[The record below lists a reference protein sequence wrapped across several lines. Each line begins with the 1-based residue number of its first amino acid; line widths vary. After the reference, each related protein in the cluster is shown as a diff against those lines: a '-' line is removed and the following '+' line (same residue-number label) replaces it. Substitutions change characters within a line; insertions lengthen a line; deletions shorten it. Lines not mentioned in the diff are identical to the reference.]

1 MLFWLSRT
9 QVLTILPELTPSSSA
24 ASSPR
29 PPAVVLHVA
38 DVDVARGERLL
49 ASGLSFDVRAG
60 EAVTITGPNGAGK
73 STFLRMLA
81 GLLPVTQGRITIE
94 GADADAPVATQ
105 AHYLG
110 HLNALKPALSVREN
124 LEFWADMLA
133 GGGPAALSPAAA
145 LAAFG
150 LEHVL
155 DVPGG
160 YLSTGQKR
168 RVALARLLVAYRPL
182 WLLDE
187 PSAGLDA
194 GAQAQLSAVMGRHL
208 AAGGMIVAATH
219 MPLGLPAAREIQ
231 LGGEAA

>member
-1 MLFWLSRT
+1 M
-9 QVLTILPELTPSSSA
+9 PESTPSSSA
-24 ASSPR
+24 SSSLW
-29 PPAVVLHVA
+29 PAALVLRVA

-49 ASGLSFDVRAG
+49 AGGLSFDVRAG
-60 EAVTITGPNGAGK
+60 EALTITGPNGAGK

-81 GLLPVTQGRITIE
+81 GLLPVARGRITLE
-94 GADADAPVATQ
+94 GAEADTPVAAQ

-124 LEFWADMLA
+124 LAFWADTLGQ
-133 GGGPAALSPAAA
+133 GGAALSPAAA

-150 LEHVL
+150 LAHVL

-168 RVALARLLVAYRPL
+168 RVALARLLVAQRPL

-219 MPLGLPAAREIQ
+219 VPLGLDGAVEIH
-231 LGGEAA
+231 LGGDAA

>member
-1 MLFWLSRT
+1 M
-9 QVLTILPELTPSSSA
+9 
-24 ASSPR
+24 
-29 PPAVVLHVA
+29 
-38 DVDVARGERLL
+38 
-49 ASGLSFDVRAG
+49 
-60 EAVTITGPNGAGK
+60 ITGPNGAGK

-81 GLLPVTQGRITIE
+81 GLLPVAQGRITLE
-94 GADADAPVATQ
+94 GAQADTPVAAQ

-124 LEFWADMLA
+124 LAFWADTL
-133 GGGPAALSPAAA
+133 GNRSAA
-145 LAAFG
+145 LAPEAALASFG
-150 LEHVL
+150 LAHVL

-168 RVALARLLVAYRPL
+168 RVALARLLVAHRPL

-194 GAQAQLSAVMGRHL
+194 GAQAQLSAVMAQHL

-219 MPLGLPAAREIQ
+219 VPLGLARAGEIH

>member
-1 MLFWLSRT
+1 
-9 QVLTILPELTPSSSA
+9 
-24 ASSPR
+24 
-29 PPAVVLHVA
+29 
-38 DVDVARGERLL
+38 VARGERLL
-49 ASGLSFDVRAG
+49 ARGLSFDVRAG
-60 EAVTITGPNGAGK
+60 QALVITGPNGAGK

-81 GLLPVTQGRITIE
+81 GLLPVVHGRITLE
-94 GADADAPVATQ
+94 GAEADTPVAAQ

-124 LEFWADMLA
+124 LAFWADTL
-133 GGGPAALSPAAA
+133 GQGPAALSPAAA

-150 LEHVL
+150 LAHVL

-168 RVALARLLVAYRPL
+168 RVALARLLVAPRPL

-194 GAQAQLSAVMGRHL
+194 GAQAQLSAVMARHL

-219 MPLGLPAAREIQ
+219 VPLGLDGAGEIH
-231 LGGEAA
+231 LGGDLRGGDLRGGESA

>member
-1 MLFWLSRT
+1 
-9 QVLTILPELTPSSSA
+9 LPELTPSSSPSA
-24 ASSPR
+24 A
-29 PPAVVLHVA
+29 ALVLRVA

-49 ASGLSFDVRAG
+49 AGGVSFDVRAG
-60 EAVTITGPNGAGK
+60 EAVMITGPNGAGK

-81 GLLPVTQGRITIE
+81 GLLPVAHGRITLE
-94 GADADAPVATQ
+94 GADADTPVAAQ

-110 HLNALKPALSVREN
+110 HLNALKPALSVRES
-124 LEFWADMLA
+124 LVFWADML
-133 GGGPAALSPAAA
+133 GQGGPVAALSPAAA

-168 RVALARLLVAYRPL
+168 RVALARLLVAHRPL

-208 AAGGMIVAATH
+208 AVGGMIVAATH
-219 MPLGLPAAREIQ
+219 VPLGLPAAREIG
-231 LGGEAA
+231 LGGETA

>member
-1 MLFWLSRT
+1 
-9 QVLTILPELTPSSSA
+9 LTVLPELTPSSSSSS
-24 ASSPR
+24 ASL
-29 PPAVVLHVA
+29 VLRVA

-49 ASGLSFDVRAG
+49 ASGLSFYVRAG
-60 EAVTITGPNGAGK
+60 EAVMITGPNGAGK

-81 GLLPVTQGRITIE
+81 GLLPVSHGRISLD
-94 GADADAPVATQ
+94 GAEADTTVAAR

-124 LEFWADMLA
+124 LVA
-133 GGGPAALSPAAA
+133 SPEAA

-150 LEHVL
+150 LAHVL

-168 RVALARLLVAYRPL
+168 RVALARLLVAHRPL

-194 GAQAQLSAVMGRHL
+194 GAQAQLTAVMDRHL
-208 AAGGMIVAATH
+208 ETGGMIVAATH
-219 MPLGLPAAREIQ
+219 VPLGLARASEIH
-231 LGGEAA
+231 LGGDSA

>member
-1 MLFWLSRT
+1 
-9 QVLTILPELTPSSSA
+9 LTVLPELTPSSSSSS
-24 ASSPR
+24 ASL
-29 PPAVVLHVA
+29 VLRVA

-49 ASGLSFDVRAG
+49 ASGLSFYVRAG
-60 EAVTITGPNGAGK
+60 EAVMITGPNGAGK

-81 GLLPVTQGRITIE
+81 GLLPVSHGRISLD
-94 GADADAPVATQ
+94 GAEADTTVAAR

-124 LEFWADMLA
+124 LVFWADMLKDSVA
-133 GGGPAALSPAAA
+133 VASPEAALCPAAA

-150 LEHVL
+150 LAHVL

-168 RVALARLLVAYRPL
+168 RVALARLLVAHRPL

-194 GAQAQLSAVMGRHL
+194 GAQAQLTAVMDRHL
-208 AAGGMIVAATH
+208 ETGGMIVAATH
-219 MPLGLPAAREIQ
+219 VPLGLARASEIH
-231 LGGEAA
+231 LGGDSA

>member
-1 MLFWLSRT
+1 
-9 QVLTILPELTPSSSA
+9 LTVLPESTPSSSSSS
-24 ASSPR
+24 ASFVLR
-29 PPAVVLHVA
+29 VV

-60 EAVTITGPNGAGK
+60 EAVMITGPNGAGK

-81 GLLPVTQGRITIE
+81 GLLPVSHGRISLD
-94 GADADAPVATQ
+94 GAEADTTVAAR

-124 LEFWADMLA
+124 LAFWADMLGDGVPVA
-133 GGGPAALSPAAA
+133 SPEAA

-150 LEHVL
+150 LAHVL

-168 RVALARLLVAYRPL
+168 RVALARLLVAHRPL

-194 GAQAQLSAVMGRHL
+194 GAQVQLTAVMDRHL
-208 AAGGMIVAATH
+208 EAGGMIVAATH
-219 MPLGLPAAREIQ
+219 VPLGLARASEIH
-231 LGGEAA
+231 LGGDGA

>member
-1 MLFWLSRT
+1 
-9 QVLTILPELTPSSSA
+9 
-24 ASSPR
+24 
-29 PPAVVLHVA
+29 
-38 DVDVARGERLL
+38 
-49 ASGLSFDVRAG
+49 
-60 EAVTITGPNGAGK
+60 EALVITGPNGAGK

-81 GLLPVTQGRITIE
+81 GLLPVARGRITLE
-94 GADADAPVATQ
+94 GAEADAPVAAQ

-124 LEFWADMLA
+124 LVFWADMLSD
-133 GGGPAALSPAAA
+133 GVPVVSPEAA

-150 LEHVL
+150 LAHVL

-168 RVALARLLVAYRPL
+168 RVALARLLVAHRPL

-194 GAQAQLSAVMGRHL
+194 GAQVQLSAVMGRHL
-208 AAGGMIVAATH
+208 EAGGMIVAATH
-219 MPLGLPAAREIQ
+219 VPLGLQGAREIH
-231 LGGEAA
+231 LGGQVLSDGGAA